1 MKRASAICLV
11 MILLCTLLAGTVL
24 AEETTWHCETC
35 DADRDTAFCPT
46 CGAKR
51 PEAEPE
57 PEPEAEPETEV
68 EEVAEPGPWIC
79 PTCGKEVAA
88 DYGFCPDDGTKKSPW
103 PHRELTGTA
112 VKLKKYVGNSPLVAR
127 TGLKR
132 QAYLGPDKN
141 KYPGAGSYKPEVTP
155 VCSAYFREGEYVYVD
170 IPNPG
175 KKGKCVYFMDY
186 SLVEVPETVE
196 DVTLEGIPA
205 KMVREETAILGPGT
219 EYEELDITETAK
231 AKGYYWH
238 GGYYVQA
245 APGQWMYIEGA
256 ADTYVVVLQPD
267 TELVVFFEYKNWVF
281 TEFETAVGPVRAWF
295 PAEAVEPIEQ

>member
-1 MKRASAICLV
+1 MKKVSVICLV
-11 MILLCTLLAGTVL
+11 MIMLCTLLTGTVH

-57 PEPEAEPETEV
+57 AETETEPEEAADGT
-68 EEVAEPGPWIC
+68 WIC
-79 PTCGKEVAA
+79 PTCGKENAA
-88 DYGFCPDDGTKKSPW
+88 EAAFCPDDGTRKSVW
-103 PHRELTGTA
+103 PHRELTGTS
-112 VKLKKYVGNSPLVAR
+112 VKLKKYAGNNPKYIR
-127 TGLKR
+127 MGIKR

-141 KYPGAGSYKPEVTP
+141 VYPGAGSYKPEVTP
-155 VCSAYFREGEYVYVD
+155 VSGAYFREGKYVYVD
-170 IPNPG
+170 IPNPA
-175 KKGKCVYFMDY
+175 KKSKCVYFMDD
-186 SLVEVPETVE
+186 SLLEVPEAVE

-219 EYEELDITETAK
+219 EYEELDITEVAK
-231 AKGYYWH
+231 MKGIYMH

-245 APGQWMYIEGA
+245 APSQWYYVEA
-256 ADTYVVVLQPD
+256 ASETYVVALQPD
-267 TELVVFFEYKNWVF
+267 TEIVVFFEYKNWVF

-295 PAEAVEPIEQ
+295 PEDAVEPIKK